1 MQDKIIK
8 LKLLT
13 KNKRFKL
20 LINEPFNEK
29 IIDFIINF
37 GEILRKKNN
46 NKYKDLIY
54 LFFWCSK
61 KKYTEN

>member
-13 KNKRFKL
+13 KNKKFKL

-54 LFFWCSK
+54 LF
-61 KKYTEN
+61 